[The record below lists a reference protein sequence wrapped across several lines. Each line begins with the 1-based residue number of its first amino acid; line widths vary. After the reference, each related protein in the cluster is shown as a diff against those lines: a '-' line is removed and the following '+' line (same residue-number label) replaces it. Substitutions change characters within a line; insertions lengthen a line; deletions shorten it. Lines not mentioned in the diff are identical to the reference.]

1 MKPLS
6 VIAALL
12 VAGPLAAQQ
21 PYDRSTQLPK
31 RPVLARDAEIA
42 MARAAAPPAVSS
54 QATIYVAGREGYEV
68 AIKGT
73 NGWGCF
79 VQRNASA
86 TSLFPRC
93 DDAERVASLYP
104 VYHLLEEYRAM
115 GRSAADHDRAVAEGF
130 RNGTFRA
137 PATGALSYMLAEGEI
152 KPHIMVSMPGCE
164 VTNLGLANVQQMSD
178 STLTTILRGLG
189 DHDCELVV
197 WTPPTSVRKHGVKPE
212 HHR

>member
-1 MKPLS
+1 MKPS
-6 VIAALL
+6 IVIAALL
-12 VAGPLAAQQ
+12 AAGPLAAQQ

-31 RPVLARDAEIA
+31 RPVVARDAEIT

-54 QATIYVAGREGYEV
+54 QATIYVAGPKGYEV
-68 AIKGT
+68 AIEGT

-79 VQRNASA
+79 VQRNAAA
-86 TSLFPRC
+86 TGLFPRC

-104 VYHLLEEYRAM
+104 VYHLLEVFRAM
-115 GRSAADHDRAVAEGF
+115 GRSATDYDRAVSEGLKY
-130 RNGTFRA
+130 GTFRA
-137 PATGALSYMLAEGEI
+137 PASGALSYMLAEGAI

-164 VTNLGLANVQQMSD
+164 VTDLGLANMQQMSD
-178 STLTTILRGLG
+178 SSLTTILRGVG

>member
-1 MKPLS
+1 MKHS
-6 VIAALL
+6 IVMAALL
-12 VAGPLAAQQ
+12 VAGPLVAQ
-21 PYDRSTQLPK
+21 PYDRSTRLPK
-31 RPVLARDAEIA
+31 RPVVAREAEIA
-42 MARAAAPPAVSS
+42 MARAAAPAAVSAR
-54 QATIYVAGREGYEV
+54 ATIYVAGPEGYEV
-68 AIKGT
+68 AIEGT

-86 TSLFPRC
+86 TGLFPRC

-115 GRSAADHDRAVAEGF
+115 GRSATDYDRDVAEGL

-137 PATGALSYMLAEGEI
+137 PAAGALSYMLAEGAI

-164 VTNLGLANVQQMSD
+164 VTDLGLANVQQMSD
-178 STLTTILRGLG
+178 SSLTTILRGIG

-197 WTPPTSVRKHGVKPE
+197 WTPPTSVQKHGVKPE